1 MIYISVSFSPH
12 LYILLC
18 FNPFTFFHSLSYV
31 TEQVAEHTNGTI
43 GALLNA
49 TFGNAP
55 ELLIATAALRQG
67 FYRVVQLA
75 MLGSMLTNLLFVF
88 GMACVVGGLR
98 WQVQELRITSG
109 NVSVGLLLLAVAGS
123 LLPAGL
129 VLGGQLR
136 NTTTEDDNNRQQ
148 GQGQDDVP
156 SKEELQF
163 CRVNA
168 FVMVILYG
176 CYLIFQLGTHKEEF
190 DEDEN
195 VVDSANGNQLH
206 LSPHFTSRHG
216 RQQNARKNKFCL
228 RFLSRFMGGVA
239 GIDSGGGGGPDYV
252 RAPSAS
258 AAGGGGG
265 GDVEM
270 LSSRN
275 FKDRNSDRSLNSDC
289 VANGSGVGGGGD
301 PSNISDDDDSDGEGH
316 TLLPQNETVVSSRN
330 GYFDEY
336 EETDSFHR
344 RHRSNSKSSSKS
356 LSPNNTGKRTQKKEK
371 TFQQLGHMLPLGLAD
386 PSEPPPR
393 KFPFIHYLKN

>member
-1 MIYISVSFSPH
+1 
-12 LYILLC
+12 
-18 FNPFTFFHSLSYV
+18 V

-109 NVSVGLLLLAVAGS
+109 NVNVGLLLLAVAGS

-136 NTTTEDDNNRQQ
+136 NDEKQEED
-148 GQGQDDVP
+148 GLVP

-163 CRVNA
+163 SRVNA
-168 FVMVILYG
+168 FVMVVLYG

-216 RQQNARKNKFCL
+216 RQQKARKNKFCL
-228 RFLSRFMGGVA
+228 KFMSRFMVVA
-239 GIDSGGGGGPDYV
+239 GGSNPTS
-252 RAPSAS
+252 P
-258 AAGGGGG
+258 GGG

-270 LSSRN
+270 SLRDHITTSH
-275 FKDRNSDRSLNSDC
+275 FKDRNSDRSVDSDC
-289 VANGSGVGGGGD
+289 ANGSGGD
-301 PSNISDDDDSDGEGH
+301 GPSSVSDDGSDGEGH
-316 TLLPQNETVVSSRN
+316 TLLPQNETVASSRN

-344 RHRSNSKSSSKS
+344 RRANSNNSSKEVSAKSKS
-356 LSPNNTGKRTQKKEK
+356 GKRNKKKEK
-371 TFQQLGHMLPLGLAD
+371 PSYPPGHMLPLGLAD
-386 PSEPPPR
+386 PSEPLPR
-393 KFPFIHYLKN
+393 KSIYYLKNQPTRRKKNTKG